1 MLFVFSLVP
10 LVACLC
16 ADLVLAGYDDVLW
29 SCGGLVRLD
38 LQRVGLAA
46 WVAVR
51 GEEAVVL
58 LHAQGGSGQLP
69 SSEIHRQRL
78 PSKDMHTPS
87 FPTFHLMTLMW
98 SACTCEA

>member
-1 MLFVFSLVP
+1 MHVFSLVP

-16 ADLVLAGYDDVLW
+16 ANLVLAGHDDVLR

-38 LQRVGLAA
+38 LQRVSLAA

-58 LHAQGGSGQLP
+58 LHAQGGPSQLP
-69 SSEIHRQRL
+69 SSKIHRQRL
-78 PSKDMHTPS
+78 PSKDTHTPS
-87 FPTFHLMTLMW
+87 HPISHLVTLMG
-98 SACTCEA
+98 SVCTCEA